1 MAQGPKST
9 HASSMSGFSAILFH
23 MHIVLGLKI
32 GTLVKE
38 ETLDRL
44 TSLWP
49 FPHL

>member
-23 MHIVLGLKI
+23 MHIVWGLKI